1 MVTFQYKGQGED
13 GKIITGTMQA
23 TDELELHERLK
34 RDNIKL
40 MTAKELKDKKS
51 AKKMKSNAVAE
62 FARNIGKLISAGVTL
77 VRALRIMSEDESIDP
92 KNREIYQSILKLVRS
107 GIPLSDALVEQGDA
121 FPSLFINMIRSAEN
135 TGNMDQVALQMA
147 DYYDKDYRMRQK
159 VKSSLTYPK
168 ILTVLLIAVVAVI
181 FGFVMPQF
189 SDLFASMD
197 ELPKSTMILMG
208 ISEFVKTKWYVLIFV
223 AAVVYLV
230 FRILMSIPKVK
241 YLKDKMM
248 VRMPLVGR
256 LMKVIYTARFAR
268 TLASLYSAGISI
280 INCLTIAQTTIDNLY
295 IESQFNQVIADVRA
309 GNNLSESLSKVDGF
323 TKKLTSS
330 VMVGE
335 ETGSMDSM
343 LESIA
348 EQLEYDSDI
357 ALNKLVSYLEP
368 VMLVVMAVIVGFIM
382 ISVIQP
388 IYGSYNQISN
398 SY

>member
-1 MVTFQYKGQGED
+1 MITYQYKGQGED
-13 GKIITGTMQA
+13 GKIISGTMQA
-23 TDELELHERLK
+23 TDEIELHERLK

-40 MTAKELKDKKS
+40 MTAKEVKDKKS

-92 KNREIYQSILKLVRS
+92 KNREIYQNILKLVRS

-197 ELPKSTMILMG
+197 SLPTSTMILMG
-208 ISEFVKTKWYVLIFV
+208 ISEFVKTKWYVLIFI

-241 YLKDKMM
+241 YFKDKML
-248 VRMPLVGR
+248 VRMPMVGR

-280 INCLTIAQTTIDNLY
+280 VNCLNIAQTTIDNLY

-309 GNNLSESLSKVDGF
+309 GNNLSESLAKVDGF

-368 VMLVVMAVIVGFIM
+368 VMIVVMAVIVGFIM